1 MLLHIARGI
10 TSNIFIFAWMFLQ
23 VSCSSTFLYLK
34 SSLRYW
40 ICWSLTLIRLRVLET
55 DFLEATNFS
64 KFRAPK
70 KLKLDWLARGMGSD
84 SFTIH
89 DERIQRTH
97 E

>member
-1 MLLHIARGI
+1 MLDFGI
-10 TSNIFIFAWMFLQ
+10 DQ
-23 VSCSSTFLYLK
+23 VKGLGDK
-34 SSLRYW
+34 
-40 ICWSLTLIRLRVLET
+40 
-55 DFLEATNFS
+55 DFLEATDFS
-64 KFRAPK
+64 KFQAPK

>member
-1 MLLHIARGI
+1 MLDFGI
-10 TSNIFIFAWMFLQ
+10 DQ
-23 VSCSSTFLYLK
+23 VKGLGDK
-34 SSLRYW
+34 
-40 ICWSLTLIRLRVLET
+40 

-64 KFRAPK
+64 KFPAPK

-89 DERIQRTH
+89 DKRIQQTH

>member
-1 MLLHIARGI
+1 MLDFGI
-10 TSNIFIFAWMFLQ
+10 DQ
-23 VSCSSTFLYLK
+23 VKGLGDK
-34 SSLRYW
+34 
-40 ICWSLTLIRLRVLET
+40 

-64 KFRAPK
+64 KFQAPK

-89 DERIQRTH
+89 DERRQRTH

>member
-1 MLLHIARGI
+1 MLDFGI
-10 TSNIFIFAWMFLQ
+10 DQ
-23 VSCSSTFLYLK
+23 VKGLGDK
-34 SSLRYW
+34 
-40 ICWSLTLIRLRVLET
+40 
-55 DFLEATNFS
+55 DFLGATNFS
-64 KFRAPK
+64 KFQAPK

>member
-1 MLLHIARGI
+1 MLDFGI
-10 TSNIFIFAWMFLQ
+10 DQ
-23 VSCSSTFLYLK
+23 VKGLGDK
-34 SSLRYW
+34 
-40 ICWSLTLIRLRVLET
+40 

-64 KFRAPK
+64 KFQAPK

>member
-1 MLLHIARGI
+1 MLDFDID
-10 TSNIFIFAWMFLQ
+10 Q
-23 VSCSSTFLYLK
+23 VKGLGDK
-34 SSLRYW
+34 
-40 ICWSLTLIRLRVLET
+40 
-55 DFLEATNFS
+55 DFLEATDFS
-64 KFRAPK
+64 KFQAPK

>member
-1 MLLHIARGI
+1 MLDFGI
-10 TSNIFIFAWMFLQ
+10 DQ
-23 VSCSSTFLYLK
+23 VKGLGDK
-34 SSLRYW
+34 
-40 ICWSLTLIRLRVLET
+40 

-64 KFRAPK
+64 KFQAPK

-97 E
+97 EWVS

>member
-1 MLLHIARGI
+1 MLDFGIDQVKGRGD
-10 TSNIFIFAWMFLQ
+10 
-23 VSCSSTFLYLK
+23 K
-34 SSLRYW
+34 
-40 ICWSLTLIRLRVLET
+40 

-64 KFRAPK
+64 KFQAPK